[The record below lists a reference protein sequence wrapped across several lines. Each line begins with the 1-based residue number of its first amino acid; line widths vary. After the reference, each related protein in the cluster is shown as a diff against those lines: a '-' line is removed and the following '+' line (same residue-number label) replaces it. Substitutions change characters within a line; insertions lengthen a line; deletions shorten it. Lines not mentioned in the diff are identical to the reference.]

1 MSIRSRL
8 VPVMAAAAIL
18 VSVAACSGGSSA
30 SAGPTLPPNEATA
43 CAATSAF
50 ATAVLQ
56 FEGVDVQAIGVANLA
71 PQINRLRGTF
81 TAVASS
87 LDFVDVPSEQALR
100 DAWATFDAALTAIDP
115 SNPTPESIAAAQAAA
130 PAVKTEFAKVQ
141 DELGC
146 PTP

>member
-8 VPVMAAAAIL
+8 VPVVAAAAIL
-18 VSVAACSGGSSA
+18 VSVAACSGSSSA
-30 SAGPTLPPNEATA
+30 SAGPTLPPDKAAA

-50 ATAVLQ
+50 ATAVQQ
-56 FEGVDVQAIGVANLA
+56 FEGVDVEAIGVANLA

-81 TAVASS
+81 TAVATS

-100 DAWATFDAALTAIDP
+100 DAWATFEAALSAVDPENPTQESIDAAK
-115 SNPTPESIAAAQAAA
+115 AAA

-146 PTP
+146 TS

>member
-18 VSVAACSGGSSA
+18 VSLAACGGGSSA
-30 SAGPTLPPNEATA
+30 SAGPTLPPDKAAA

-50 ATAVLQ
+50 ATAVQQ
-56 FEGVDVQAIGVANLA
+56 FEGVDIQAIGVANLA

-81 TAVASS
+81 TAVGTS

-100 DAWATFDAALTAIDP
+100 DAWATFDAALSAVDLE
-115 SNPTPESIAAAQAAA
+115 NPTQESIDAAKAAA
-130 PAVKTEFAKVQ
+130 PAVRTEFANVQ
-141 DELGC
+141 SELGC
-146 PTP
+146 TT

>member
-8 VPVMAAAAIL
+8 VPVVAAAAIL

-30 SAGPTLPPNEATA
+30 SAGPTLPPDKAAA

-50 ATAVLQ
+50 ATAVQQ
-56 FEGVDVQAIGVANLA
+56 FEGVDVEAIGVANLA

-81 TAVASS
+81 TAVATS

-100 DAWATFDAALTAIDP
+100 DAWATFDAALSAVDP
-115 SNPTPESIAAAQAAA
+115 ENPTQESIDAAKAAA
-130 PAVKTEFAKVQ
+130 PAVRTEFANVQ
-141 DELGC
+141 SELGC
-146 PTP
+146 TT

>member
-1 MSIRSRL
+1 
-8 VPVMAAAAIL
+8 MAAAAIL
-18 VSVAACSGGSSA
+18 VSVAACSGSSSA
-30 SAGPTLPPNEATA
+30 SAGPTLPPDKAAA

-50 ATAVLQ
+50 ATAVQQ
-56 FEGVDVQAIGVANLA
+56 FEGVDVEAIGVANLA

-81 TAVASS
+81 TAVATS

-100 DAWATFDAALTAIDP
+100 DAWATFEAALSAVDPENPSQESIDAAK
-115 SNPTPESIAAAQAAA
+115 AAA

-146 PTP
+146 TS